1 MKSLFV
7 IISLL
12 FACSNSINAQTR
24 NIRMPE
30 KPKRTTYTD
39 VTSRESGYW
48 YAIELTGGSMTDAG
62 RRNLSF
68 AEGTIINGYR
78 LNEFLRAGLGF
89 GVKYYID
96 NDDVRSSSIPWAFPL
111 YADFRGNIIS
121 QQDRSLV
128 PYWSFDIGAE
138 IRNGFFF
145 SPTIGVRI
153 GEGRSSFLVGL
164 NYRYGSV
171 KTWKDDNDMRS
182 MFALKLGYEF

>member
-1 MKSLFV
+1 
-7 IISLL
+7 
-12 FACSNSINAQTR
+12 
-24 NIRMPE
+24 
-30 KPKRTTYTD
+30 
-39 VTSRESGYW
+39 
-48 YAIELTGGSMTDAG
+48 
-62 RRNLSF
+62 
-68 AEGTIINGYR
+68 
-78 LNEFLRAGLGF
+78 
-89 GVKYYID
+89 
-96 NDDVRSSSIPWAFPL
+96 L